1 MMEQEYMSKDEII
14 DLEIIDLEIKIES
27 LLSSIKE
34 YSNKLIKNES
44 REKLL
49 VNDIDER
56 RST

>member
-1 MMEQEYMSKDEII
+1 MVEQEYMSKD
-14 DLEIIDLEIKIES
+14 EIIDLEIKIES